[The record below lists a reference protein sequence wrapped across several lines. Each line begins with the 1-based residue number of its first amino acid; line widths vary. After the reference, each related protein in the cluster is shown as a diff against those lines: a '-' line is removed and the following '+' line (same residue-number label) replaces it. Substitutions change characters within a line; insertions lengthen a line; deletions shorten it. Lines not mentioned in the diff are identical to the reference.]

1 MDFPRTGE
9 EITPEWLTQVLRE
22 AYIDHV
28 LPGYLDLVEGHE
40 TDGQLE

>member
-1 MDFPRTGE
+1 MDFPQSVE

-22 AYIDHV
+22 AYIDLV
-28 LPGYLDLVEGHE
+28 LPGYPDLVEGHE